1 LRFLFDDYT
10 LDTGRRELRRGPTL
24 LHVEPQ
30 VFDLLEFLVGNRD
43 RVVSKDDLLASVW
56 GGRIVSESTIASRIN
71 AVRRLIGDSGE
82 QQRLLRT
89 IIGKG
94 VRFVGIVREEGE
106 GGEPVRTLPRL
117 AIVVLPFTNLSNDP
131 EQEDFADGITD
142 DLTTDLSRISG
153 SFVIARNTAFT
164 YKGQS
169 VDVKQIGRELG
180 IRYVL
185 EGSVRRAGDWVRV
198 NVQLTD
204 VESGAHLWADRFDTD
219 RANLA
224 AAQDEITGRI
234 AATLNVEL
242 VRDATRRIDQEKAAD
257 PNARDLVMRGRAFRF
272 RPASEAN
279 RLDALLNFERALEI
293 DPRSLDARIGV
304 ASTLVAN
311 LADGWSNSPEQDI
324 ARAEQLLIDV
334 LETGLYSAWAHVV
347 IGMLRRVQNRL
358 DEAKMECESAI
369 ALDRNDAGAL
379 FQLGLTLMFLGRPEA
394 ATSYIEKALRLN
406 PHDPNAAN
414 RLLGI
419 GCVSSLFGRYRSGTR
434 PDQQGS
440 RRKSPALVFSSR
452 SACRRA
458 T

>member
-1 LRFLFDDYT
+1 MHLRGGCLRPSRKLRFLFDDYT

-94 VRFVGIVREEGE
+94 VR
-106 GGEPVRTLPRL
+106 L
-117 AIVVLPFTNLSNDP
+117 
-131 EQEDFADGITD
+131 
-142 DLTTDLSRISG
+142 
-153 SFVIARNTAFT
+153 
-164 YKGQS
+164 
-169 VDVKQIGRELG
+169 DVKQIGRELG

-257 PNARDLVMRGRAFRF
+257 PNARNLVMRGRAFRF
-272 RPASEAN
+272 RPATEAN

-440 RRKSPALVFSSR
+440 RRKSPALAFSSR